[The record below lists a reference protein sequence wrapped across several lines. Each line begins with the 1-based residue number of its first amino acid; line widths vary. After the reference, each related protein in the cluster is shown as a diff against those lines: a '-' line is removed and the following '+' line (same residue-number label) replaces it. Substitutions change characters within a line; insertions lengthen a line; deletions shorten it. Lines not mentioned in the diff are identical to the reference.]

1 MKIKLKISSKIT
13 IPTIFMVTFIIIV
26 LSILGQKHIKKTLEE
41 QTTKIMR
48 DKLSDFNTNLERLSN
63 QALYSASFCAEIPF
77 VEYAYN
83 RFYSSKNL
91 YSSSSIL
98 EKNFKNITKSIKKNT
113 GIEAKMHFHLASG
126 RSFVR
131 LWRKKRGDDLLF
143 RSMIKRIKNNHSA
156 ISGAEIGN
164 DGIYIRGLAPIFS
177 STGNEK
183 YLGSVEVLL
192 PLIEVIKT
200 SKLNEKEDFGLYLN
214 KEKIKKTSMVRLK
227 SKNKLLNKMGN
238 FSFIARTSKNYKSQF
253 IDSTILKKAMKEGFY
268 IFEKNNFK
276 IAAIPIKDF
285 EKNEIGVVVFQ
296 LNIKENNESLKKL
309 FNEQL
314 QITIYSVIIAS
325 LLLIFLVRFLIKRP
339 LSIVNEKIKII
350 SQRKIIDKLE
360 IKTYDEISEISI
372 SVNKLIDGMIS
383 SSKFANEIEKG
394 NFELKFKAISKDDVL
409 GNALINMRKSLHNAK
424 TNEKKRQKEDEQR
437 NWTSV
442 GIAKFSEILREN
454 TDDLKKL
461 SYEIIKNLMP
471 YLDAQMSNLY
481 IYKKAE
487 KPYLEIITSY
497 AYEKEKDLNK
507 KYFIG
512 ENLVGI
518 CAKEKKTIFLK
529 KLPENYLKISSGMG
543 DVNASSLLIVPLI
556 TNEEIFGI
564 LEIASLKEI
573 KNYQI
578 NFVETIAESI
588 ASTLSISEMNTN
600 KNTMLE
606 TLKKQTEQMKIQ
618 EKMMEESIED
628 ILITRQENIKKSE
641 NDLLNVLEKL
651 ENDFFVTEF
660 NKYAMMENMSKS
672 YEKLLN
678 IDKMN
683 FKNIHFS
690 KITEF
695 DSESAIKIMDKM
707 EAGKIESRLFKTKKQ
722 GEIINI
728 KEIFFPIM
736 DKENV
741 LKKIFIIGFNI
752 NI

>member
-1 MKIKLKISSKIT
+1 
-13 IPTIFMVTFIIIV
+13 
-26 LSILGQKHIKKTLEE
+26 
-41 QTTKIMR
+41 
-48 DKLSDFNTNLERLSN
+48 
-63 QALYSASFCAEIPF
+63 
-77 VEYAYN
+77 
-83 RFYSSKNL
+83 
-91 YSSSSIL
+91 
-98 EKNFKNITKSIKKNT
+98 
-113 GIEAKMHFHLASG
+113 
-126 RSFVR
+126 
-131 LWRKKRGDDLLF
+131 
-143 RSMIKRIKNNHSA
+143 
-156 ISGAEIGN
+156 
-164 DGIYIRGLAPIFS
+164 
-177 STGNEK
+177 
-183 YLGSVEVLL
+183 
-192 PLIEVIKT
+192 
-200 SKLNEKEDFGLYLN
+200 
-214 KEKIKKTSMVRLK
+214 
-227 SKNKLLNKMGN
+227 
-238 FSFIARTSKNYKSQF
+238 
-253 IDSTILKKAMKEGFY
+253 
-268 IFEKNNFK
+268 
-276 IAAIPIKDF
+276 
-285 EKNEIGVVVFQ
+285 
-296 LNIKENNESLKKL
+296 
-309 FNEQL
+309 
-314 QITIYSVIIAS
+314 
-325 LLLIFLVRFLIKRP
+325 VRFLIKRP

-372 SVNKLIDGMIS
+372 SVNNLIDGMIS

-394 NFELKFKAISKDDVL
+394 NFELKFKAISKDDIL

-424 TNEKKRQKEDEQR
+424 NNEKKRQKEDEQR

-471 YLDAQMSNLY
+471 YLDSQVSNLY

-487 KPYLEIITSY
+487 KPYLEIISSY
-497 AYEKEKDLNK
+497 AYEKEKDIDK

-543 DVNASSLLIVPLI
+543 DINASSLLIVPLI

-660 NKYAMMENMSKS
+660 NKYAMMVNMSKS

-690 KITEF
+690 KITEL

-707 EAGKIESRLFKTKKQ
+707 EVGKTESRLFKTKKQ
-722 GEIINI
+722 GKIINI
-728 KEIFFPIM
+728 KEIYFPIM
-736 DKENV
+736 DKENT

-752 NI
+752 NV